1 MELYQLRYLL
11 AIARAGSI
19 SGAARDL
26 GVSQSTLSAAVSR
39 LEDECGT
46 TLFLRTRD
54 GVRPTETGALLVE
67 RASALLASV
76 ERTIEEVREI
86 ETEARGRFVIGCH
99 DSLGSYFLPEL
110 LRAMADKMPSVEL
123 QIWNGSSMDVRDAVL
138 RREVHFGLVVN
149 TLPHLDLVI
158 VDCFSDE
165 IQVLG
170 PSPAPPTLEE
180 AEDLLRK
187 GPLVWPARAPFDEV
201 VRRLAARGLV
211 SQRRIP
217 VGDLGPGAGVGARG
231 DRAGGAAAPGGGGG
245 HGARDRAGPGAAARG
260 PAGLPRPDP
269 PGVPRRPAPDAGR
282 RPGSARRSWPADAR
296 STRPTG
302 IARRLGASGLL
313 PRW

>member
-99 DSLGSYFLPEL
+99 DSLGSYFLPDL

-217 VGDLGPGAGVGARG
+217 VGDLGLARALGLAGIGPVVLPRRVAEVGTAPGTPPALVRLHADLPAFRDQIHLVFRADLHRTRAGARV
-231 DRAGGAAAPGGGGG
+231 REEIM
-245 HGARDRAGPGAAARG
+245 ARG
-260 PAGLPRPDP
+260 RALDEAHGYR
-269 PGVPRRPAPDAGR
+269 
-282 RPGSARRSWPADAR
+282 
-296 STRPTG
+296 
-302 IARRLGASGLL
+302 
-313 PRW
+313 